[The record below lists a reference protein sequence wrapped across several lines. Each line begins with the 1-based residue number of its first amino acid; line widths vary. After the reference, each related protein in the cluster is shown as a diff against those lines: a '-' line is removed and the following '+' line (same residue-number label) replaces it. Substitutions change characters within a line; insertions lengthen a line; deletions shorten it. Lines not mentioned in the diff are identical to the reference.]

1 MHEIVHD
8 RYYQTDQKKKEKRLS
23 DPCRSTCHT
32 SEAENSSYDS
42 QK

>member
-1 MHEIVHD
+1 MHQIVHD
-8 RYYQTDQKKKEKRLS
+8 SHNQTDQKQKEKRLS

-32 SEAENSSYDS
+32 SKAENSGYDS